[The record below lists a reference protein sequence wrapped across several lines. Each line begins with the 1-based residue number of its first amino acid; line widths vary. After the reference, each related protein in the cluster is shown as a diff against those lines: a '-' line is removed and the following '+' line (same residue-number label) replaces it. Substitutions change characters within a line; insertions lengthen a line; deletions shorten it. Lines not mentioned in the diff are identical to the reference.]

1 MGLHCPLPEEDVRLV
16 EEPVVEE
23 HTHQECHK
31 HRVSNLHHVHEERA
45 GFGPAVRVKPA
56 AERREERRVV
66 EPPVE
71 DHCDDPAD
79 RFARSTVGALVG
91 PEQHG
96 ERQDDLPFQDFKD
109 FNEPVSKPNQKTL
122 NQSSYGFPSLFHQP
136 FSTFLRGQ
144 RDSENEWLF
153 WKLS

>member
-1 MGLHCPLPEEDVRLV
+1 MGLRYPLPEEDVRLV

-23 HTHQECHK
+23 NARNECHK
-31 HRVSNLHHVHEERA
+31 HRVWGLHRVHDARA
-45 GFGPAVRVKPA
+45 GFGPAVRVKRA

-66 EPPVE
+66 ESPVE

-79 RFARSTVGALVG
+79 RIARSAVGTLVG

-96 ERQDDLPFQDFKD
+96 ERQEDFPFQDFKD

-122 NQSSYGFPSLFHQP
+122 NQSSYGFQSLFHQP
-136 FSTFLRGQ
+136 FSTFLRGST
-144 RDSENEWLF
+144 RL
-153 WKLS
+153 